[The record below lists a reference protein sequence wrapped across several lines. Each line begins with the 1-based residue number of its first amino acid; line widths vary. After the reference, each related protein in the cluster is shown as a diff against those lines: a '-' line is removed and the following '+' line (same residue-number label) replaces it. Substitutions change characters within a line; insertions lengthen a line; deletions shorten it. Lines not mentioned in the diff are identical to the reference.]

1 MKGGR
6 AGKPFRVTVDPGGP
20 NQRHLEGLVDDEPIP
35 AGTLVRI
42 DTTGGGGWGDPL
54 EREPELVA
62 FDVTQG
68 KVSRDSARDDYGVEV
83 TQREDGAFTVDTSA
97 TSALRDEL
105 VDSRGLVP
113 FFDRG
118 PGYRQ
123 LSGRD
128 YAEVD
133 MI

>member
-1 MKGGR
+1 
-6 AGKPFRVTVDPGGP
+6 VDPGGP
-20 NQRHLEGLVDDEPIP
+20 NQRHLEGLVDGEPIL

-68 KVSRDSARDDYGVEV
+68 KVSIESARDDYGVV
-83 TQREDGAFTVDTSA
+83 LTQNDDGAFEVDAPST
-97 TSALRDEL
+97 TALRDKL
-105 VDSRGLVP
+105 HSSRGFVP

-133 MI
+133 VF